1 MTGMQQPAVVVGSDG
16 SWESQAAVRAATRL
30 AALHGESLVV
40 VAVSRPHDSSLG
52 GHRSA
57 QDVARGR
64 GVATATQAV
73 ELAHA
78 TDPTVSVEAV
88 VLTDLEDPVL
98 RSVAARASRLVV
110 GGHGA
115 GGQSAFSLGS
125 VSEGLMR
132 QIPRPVLVT
141 ATSRGTRKLRTTSG
155 AVPVPKVLVGFRPG
169 IDPAHLL
176 TLAAEE
182 AVVRGVVLRVLT
194 SVPGRGDVAEVQH
207 AVWEAIRADATCVD
221 VAAEVE
227 VVREPPEDLLH
238 GEPAE
243 GDLLV
248 VGTRGGGTLAGLV
261 RGSVARGVLDDP
273 PCDVLVVPPS
283 VLAVPT
289 RSHASTG

>member
-1 MTGMQQPAVVVGSDG
+1 MQQPAVVVGSDG

-57 QDVARGR
+57 QDAARGR

-141 ATSRGTRKLRTTSG
+141 ATSRGTRKLRTRTG

-176 TLAAEE
+176 SLAAEE

-207 AVWEAIRADATCVD
+207 AVWEAIRADATCAD

-227 VVREPPEDLLH
+227 VVREPAEELLH
-238 GEPAE
+238 GEPE
-243 GDLLV
+243 ETDLLV

-261 RGSVARGVLDDP
+261 RGSIARSVLDDP